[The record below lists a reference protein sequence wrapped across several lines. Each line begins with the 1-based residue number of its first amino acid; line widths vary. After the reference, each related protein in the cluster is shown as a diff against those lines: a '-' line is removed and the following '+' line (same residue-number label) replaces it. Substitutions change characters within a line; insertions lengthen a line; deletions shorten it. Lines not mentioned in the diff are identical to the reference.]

1 MTDTLLAPESSIGC
15 FYKSSVEI
23 VVLDK
28 VNTLAVPVSSLL
40 DTVDWASGPLGPK
53 SEWPACLHAAIGIML
68 PSQAQIVMFW
78 GPEFVAFYNDAYA
91 PTIGNK
97 HPHAFGRPARE
108 YWNELWDDLE
118 PLLKRVLAKGETVA
132 AKDRPFYIERHG
144 YPETVYFDIS
154 YSPVADQ
161 DGTVRGVFCIVNET
175 TERVKADAALRE
187 SEERLRAIFAQ
198 SAAGIALGDLTGKLL
213 SVNDHFCRIVGRP
226 RDELIGIR
234 MQEITFA
241 DDLPENQ
248 RLFQHM
254 VQTGESFEIEK
265 RYVRGDGSLVW
276 VANSVSAIRDDGG
289 NMSQAVAISVD
300 IGERRHAQEIE
311 KHLASMIASSNDAI
325 MGIDL
330 DMKITSWNAAAE
342 KLYGY
347 SQDEVVGRSVL
358 MLVPDGRQ
366 EEEPRILT
374 EVRAGR
380 FVEPYETQ
388 RRRKDGRL
396 VEVLLSVSPI
406 RDANGR
412 VIGASKTAHDITA
425 RKDAERLKS
434 ILVNELHHRVKN
446 VLATVTAIARQ
457 TLGRDKA
464 NHEEVEAFTSRLAS
478 LSRAQDLLVHADWQ
492 HADLKAVMQQA
503 LSPYPV
509 DAFQIGGPSVPLPP
523 RAVVSL
529 SLALHELA
537 TNAAKYG
544 ALSAPGGQ
552 VSISWQFEPLADN
565 RLRIVWEERGGPEV
579 APPRRR
585 GFGSTLI
592 ERLLSAELKGETKF
606 VYEKSGVICVIEAEM
621 SKDDDGA
628 A

>member
-1 MTDTLLAPESSIGC
+1 LE
-15 FYKSSVEI
+15 SVESKVET

-28 VNTLAVPVSSLL
+28 VNDRATAASVVDLL
-40 DTVDWASGPLGPK
+40 ETVDWASSPLGPR
-53 SEWPACLHAAIGIML
+53 SEWPACLQAAIGIMC

-78 GPEFVAFYNDAYA
+78 GQEFVALYNDAYA
-91 PTIGNK
+91 PTIGYK

-108 YWNELWDDLE
+108 YWSELWDDLE
-118 PLLKRVLAKGETVA
+118 PLLKRVLDNGETVA

-161 DGTVRGVFCIVNET
+161 DGVVRGVFCIVNET
-175 TERVKADAALRE
+175 TERVRADAALRE

-198 SAAGIALGDLTGKLL
+198 SAAGIALGDLSGKLI
-213 SVNDHFCRIVGRP
+213 SVNDHFCQIVGRP

-234 MQEITFA
+234 MQDITFA

-248 RLFQHM
+248 RLLRHM
-254 VQTGESFEIEK
+254 VETGESFEIEK

-276 VANSVSAIRDDGG
+276 VSNSVSAIRDDKG

-311 KHLASMIASSNDAI
+311 RHLASMIASSNDAI
-325 MGIDL
+325 LAIDL

-347 SQDEVVGRSVL
+347 SEEEAVGQTVL
-358 MLVPDGRQ
+358 MLVPDERQ
-366 EEEPRILT
+366 DEEPTILT
-374 EVRAGR
+374 QIKAGKI
-380 FVEPYETQ
+380 VEPYETQ

-406 RDANGR
+406 CDTNGN
-412 VIGASKTAHDITA
+412 VIGASKTAQDITA
-425 RKDAERLKS
+425 RKDAERLRS

-446 VLATVTAIARQ
+446 ILATVTAIARQ
-457 TLGRDKA
+457 TIGRDKE
-464 NHEEVEAFTSRLAS
+464 NHEDVEAFTSRLAS

-509 DAFQIGGPSVPLPP
+509 EAFQIGGPSVALPP

-544 ALSAPGGQ
+544 ALSMPGGQ
-552 VSISWQFEPLADN
+552 VSVSWQLEPFADK

-579 APPRRR
+579 APPQRR

-606 VYEKSGVICVIEAEM
+606 VYEKSGVICVIEAEL
-621 SKDDDGA
+621 STDADGA
-628 A
+628 AE

>member
-1 MTDTLLAPESSIGC
+1 M
-15 FYKSSVEI
+15 EI
-23 VVLDK
+23 IVLDK

-161 DGTVRGVFCIVNET
+161 DGIVRGVFCIVNET

-276 VANSVSAIRDDGG
+276 VANSVSAIRDDGETCRKL
-289 NMSQAVAISVD
+289 SPFRSISARD
-300 IGERRHAQEIE
+300 
-311 KHLASMIASSNDAI
+311 D
-325 MGIDL
+325 
-330 DMKITSWNAAAE
+330 T
-342 KLYGY
+342 
-347 SQDEVVGRSVL
+347 
-358 MLVPDGRQ
+358 
-366 EEEPRILT
+366 
-374 EVRAGR
+374 
-380 FVEPYETQ
+380 
-388 RRRKDGRL
+388 RRRSR
-396 VEVLLSVSPI
+396 
-406 RDANGR
+406 N
-412 VIGASKTAHDITA
+412 
-425 RKDAERLKS
+425 
-434 ILVNELHHRVKN
+434 
-446 VLATVTAIARQ
+446 
-457 TLGRDKA
+457 
-464 NHEEVEAFTSRLAS
+464 TSR
-478 LSRAQDLLVHADWQ
+478 R
-492 HADLKAVMQQA
+492 
-503 LSPYPV
+503 
-509 DAFQIGGPSVPLPP
+509 
-523 RAVVSL
+523 
-529 SLALHELA
+529 
-537 TNAAKYG
+537 
-544 ALSAPGGQ
+544 
-552 VSISWQFEPLADN
+552 
-565 RLRIVWEERGGPEV
+565 
-579 APPRRR
+579 
-585 GFGSTLI
+585 
-592 ERLLSAELKGETKF
+592 
-606 VYEKSGVICVIEAEM
+606 
-621 SKDDDGA
+621 
-628 A
+628 

>member
-1 MTDTLLAPESSIGC
+1 M
-15 FYKSSVEI
+15 EI

-68 PSQAQIVMFW
+68 PSHAQIVMFW

-118 PLLKRVLAKGETVA
+118 PLLQRVLAKGETVA

-579 APPRRR
+579 ARPRRR

-621 SKDDDGA
+621 SKDDYGA

>member
-1 MTDTLLAPESSIGC
+1 
-15 FYKSSVEI
+15 VEI

-118 PLLKRVLAKGETVA
+118 PLLQRVLAKGETVA

-161 DGTVRGVFCIVNET
+161 DGIVRGVFCIVNET

-380 FVEPYETQ
+380 FVEPYEKQ

-509 DAFQIGGPSVPLPP
+509 DAIQIGGPSVPLPP

>member
-1 MTDTLLAPESSIGC
+1 M
-15 FYKSSVEI
+15 EI
-23 VVLDK
+23 IVLDK

>member
-1 MTDTLLAPESSIGC
+1 M
-15 FYKSSVEI
+15 EI

-118 PLLKRVLAKGETVA
+118 PLLQRVLAKGETVA

>member
-1 MTDTLLAPESSIGC
+1 
-15 FYKSSVEI
+15 VEI

-118 PLLKRVLAKGETVA
+118 PLLQRVLAKGETVA

-154 YSPVADQ
+154 YSPVADE
-161 DGTVRGVFCIVNET
+161 DGTVRGVSCIVNET

-289 NMSQAVAISVD
+289 NMLQAVAISVD

-358 MLVPDGRQ
+358 MLVPDVRQ

>member
-1 MTDTLLAPESSIGC
+1 M
-15 FYKSSVEI
+15 EI

-118 PLLKRVLAKGETVA
+118 PLLQRVLAKGETVA

-161 DGTVRGVFCIVNET
+161 DGIVRGVFCIVNET

>member
-1 MTDTLLAPESSIGC
+1 MQSVNSQ
-15 FYKSSVEI
+15 VEI
-23 VVLDK
+23 TVLDK
-28 VNTLAVPVSSLL
+28 VNAPAVPVANLL
-40 DTVDWASGPLGPK
+40 DAINWASGPLGPK

-68 PSQAQIVMFW
+68 PSQAQIVIFW

-97 HPHAFGRPARE
+97 HPHALGRPARE

-161 DGTVRGVFCIVNET
+161 DGVVRGVFCIVNET
-175 TERVKADAALRE
+175 TERVKADVALRK
-187 SEERLRAIFAQ
+187 SEERLRAVFAQ
-198 SAAGIALGDLTGKLL
+198 SAAGIALGDLTGKLI

-226 RDELIGIR
+226 RDELLGIR
-234 MQEITFA
+234 IQEITFA

-254 VQTGESFEIEK
+254 VETGESFEIEK

-276 VANSVSAIRDDGG
+276 VSNSVSAIRDDRG

-311 KHLASMIASSNDAI
+311 RHLASMIASSNDAI
-325 MGIDL
+325 LGIDL

-347 SQDEVVGRSVL
+347 SQDEVVDRSVL
-358 MLVPDGRQ
+358 MLVPDERQ
-366 EEEPRILT
+366 EEEPTILR
-374 EVRAGR
+374 EIKAGR
-380 FVEPYETQ
+380 IVEPYETQ

-406 RDANGR
+406 RDANGL

-425 RKDAERLKS
+425 RKDAERLRS

-446 VLATVTAIARQ
+446 ILATVTAIARQ
-457 TLGRDKA
+457 TIGRDKA
-464 NHEEVEAFTSRLAS
+464 KHEDVEAFTNRLAS
-478 LSRAQDLLVHADWQ
+478 LGRAQDLLVHADWQ
-492 HADLKAVMQQA
+492 LADLRAIVQQA
-503 LSPYPV
+503 VSPYPAE
-509 DAFQIGGPSVPLPP
+509 AFQISGPSISLPP

-537 TNAAKYG
+537 TNAVKYG
-544 ALSAPGGQ
+544 ALSVSGGR
-552 VSISWQFEPLADN
+552 VSISWRYQPIDGEQ
-565 RLRIVWEERGGPEV
+565 LRIVWEERGGPEV

-585 GFGSTLI
+585 GFGSTLV
-592 ERLLSAELKGETKF
+592 ERLLSAELKGKIKF
-606 VYEKSGVICVIEAEM
+606 FYEKSGVICVIEAEM
-621 SKDDDGA
+621 SKIADSSVG
-628 A
+628 

>member
-1 MTDTLLAPESSIGC
+1 M
-15 FYKSSVEI
+15 EI

-118 PLLKRVLAKGETVA
+118 PLLQRVLAKGETVA

-565 RLRIVWEERGGPEV
+565 RLRIVWAERGGPEV

>member
-1 MTDTLLAPESSIGC
+1 M
-15 FYKSSVEI
+15 EI

-28 VNTLAVPVSSLL
+28 VNTLAVPLSSLL
-40 DTVDWASGPLGPK
+40 DTVDWTSGPLGPK

-118 PLLKRVLAKGETVA
+118 PLLQRVLAKGETVA

>member
-1 MTDTLLAPESSIGC
+1 M
-15 FYKSSVEI
+15 EI

-68 PSQAQIVMFW
+68 PSHAQIVMFW

-118 PLLKRVLAKGETVA
+118 PLLQRVLAKGETVA

-374 EVRAGR
+374 EVKAGR

-579 APPRRR
+579 ARPRRR

>member
-1 MTDTLLAPESSIGC
+1 MET
-15 FYKSSVEI
+15 

-28 VNTLAVPVSSLL
+28 VNDRATAASVADLL
-40 DTVDWASGPLGPK
+40 ETVDWASSPLGPR
-53 SEWPACLHAAIGIML
+53 SEWPACLQAAIGIMC

-78 GPEFVAFYNDAYA
+78 GPEFVALYNDVYA
-91 PTIGNK
+91 PTIGYK

-108 YWNELWDDLE
+108 YWSELWDDLE
-118 PLLKRVLAKGETVA
+118 PLLKRVLDNGETVA

-154 YSPVADQ
+154 YSPVADEN
-161 DGTVRGVFCIVNET
+161 GVVRGVFCIVNET
-175 TERVKADAALRE
+175 TERVRADAALRE

-198 SAAGIALGDLTGKLL
+198 SAAGIALGDLSGKLI

-234 MQEITFA
+234 MQDITFA

-248 RLFQHM
+248 RLFRHM
-254 VQTGESFEIEK
+254 AETGESFEIEK

-276 VANSVSAIRDDGG
+276 VSNSVSAIRDGKG

-311 KHLASMIASSNDAI
+311 RHLASMIASSNDAI
-325 MGIDL
+325 LAIDL
-330 DMKITSWNAAAE
+330 EMKITSWNAAAE
-342 KLYGY
+342 RLYGY
-347 SQDEVVGRSVL
+347 SEEEAVGQTVL
-358 MLVPDGRQ
+358 MLVPDERRD
-366 EEEPRILT
+366 EEPTILT
-374 EVRAGR
+374 QIKAGKI
-380 FVEPYETQ
+380 VEPYETQ

-406 RDANGR
+406 RDTNGN
-412 VIGASKTAHDITA
+412 VIGASKTAQDITA
-425 RKDAERLKS
+425 RKDAERLRS

-446 VLATVTAIARQ
+446 ILATVTAIARQ
-457 TLGRDKA
+457 TIGRDKE
-464 NHEEVEAFTSRLAS
+464 NHDDVEAFTSRLAS

-492 HADLKAVMQQA
+492 HADLKAVMHQA

-509 DAFQIGGPSVPLPP
+509 EAFQIGGPSVALPP

-544 ALSAPGGQ
+544 ALSMPGGQ
-552 VSISWQFEPLADN
+552 VSVSWQFDPFADK

-579 APPRRR
+579 APPQRR

-606 VYEKSGVICVIEAEM
+606 VYEKSGVICVIEAEL
-621 SKDDDGA
+621 SKDADGA
-628 A
+628 AE

>member
-1 MTDTLLAPESSIGC
+1 M
-15 FYKSSVEI
+15 EI

-68 PSQAQIVMFW
+68 PSHAQIVMFW

-118 PLLKRVLAKGETVA
+118 PLLQRVLAKGETVA

-579 APPRRR
+579 ARPRRR

>member
-565 RLRIVWEERGGPEV
+565 RLRIVWEERGPEV

-621 SKDDDGA
+621 SKDDGA